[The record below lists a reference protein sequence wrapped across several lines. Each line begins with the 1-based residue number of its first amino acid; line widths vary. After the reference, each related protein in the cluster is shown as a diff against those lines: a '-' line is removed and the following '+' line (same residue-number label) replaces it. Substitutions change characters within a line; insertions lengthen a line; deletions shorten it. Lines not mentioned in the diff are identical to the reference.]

1 MLTCLLHSKY
11 VRLSQLW
18 RSSQLLLLYGY
29 RSALEM
35 PYVESICVAKRRNW
49 IKIRLLH
56 LSKIMFFVKH
66 VNKNDPN
73 FKAIQHAQMVL
84 DIQDLIIVV
93 TLILTFCA
101 LKEWGQTH
109 ETAGVC
115 TCVYVR
121 GLLKGS
127 KINCATLLVLVT
139 AVWSGLHPSVND
151 WHTMWLIWHQ

>member
-1 MLTCLLHSKY
+1 MLTCLMHSKY

-29 RSALEM
+29 RRALGM

-49 IKIRLLH
+49 KKIRLLD

-66 VNKNDPN
+66 VNKNDLN

-84 DIQDLIIVV
+84 DIQVLVIVV

-101 LKEWGQTH
+101 LKEWGLTY

-115 TCVYVR
+115 VCVCVCE
-121 GLLKGS
+121 GSFKGFQ
-127 KINCATLLVLVT
+127 
-139 AVWSGLHPSVND
+139 D
-151 WHTMWLIWHQ
+151 